1 MMRGIDGGNMFKT
14 NPKIYNTVEYSFYR
28 HFIMMFSILLIILT
42 LIYASLL
49 TMSYSVILFII
60 ALVNCL
66 AFLFLDLY
74 YIVKMIILLTCYN
87 NFIYMEIDTTD
98 MVITHP
104 NSTYTA
110 IWVFVGDDRYTS
122 DKVIKL
128 HKFARLV
135 KNDMIR
141 VGLNDKNQ
149 KCIIFID

>member
-87 NFIYMEIDTTD
+87 NFI
-98 MVITHP
+98 
-104 NSTYTA
+104 
-110 IWVFVGDDRYTS
+110 
-122 DKVIKL
+122 L
-128 HKFARLV
+128 
-135 KNDMIR
+135 
-141 VGLNDKNQ
+141 
-149 KCIIFID
+149 

>member
-1 MMRGIDGGNMFKT
+1 MFKT
-14 NPKIYNTVEYSFYR
+14 NFKIYNTVEYSFYR
-28 HFIMMFSILLIILT
+28 HFIMIFSISLIILA

-49 TMSYSVILFII
+49 TISYSTILLII

-66 AFLFLDLY
+66 IFLFFDLY

-87 NFIYMEIDTTD
+87 DFIYMEIDTAD
-98 MVITHP
+98 MAITHP
-104 NSTYTA
+104 DSTYTA

-128 HKFARLV
+128 YKFARLV

-141 VGLNDKNQ
+141 VGINDKNR